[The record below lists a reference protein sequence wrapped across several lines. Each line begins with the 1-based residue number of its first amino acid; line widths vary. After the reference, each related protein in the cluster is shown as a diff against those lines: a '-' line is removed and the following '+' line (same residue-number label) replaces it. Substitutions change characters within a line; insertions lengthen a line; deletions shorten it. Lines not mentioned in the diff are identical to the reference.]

1 MAERIKFFSRLFL
14 IATLSAL
21 LVRLFLVEDYRIKSN
36 SMFPTLWVGDLTFV
50 SKSAFNI
57 RVPFSTYEI
66 IKFKRPDRNE
76 VVAFTL
82 PDKGNDTFVK
92 RVIGLDGDVIAI
104 KNNQLLVNGAVVPSP
119 FMQDSQLVPDYGPV
133 DVPKDHF
140 FAMGD
145 NRADSIDS
153 RKWGPVPYS
162 CLKGRVVMV
171 WLSLADNGTLR
182 ADRFGTIVR

>member
-1 MAERIKFFSRLFL
+1 MSEKIKFFSRLFF

-21 LVRLFLVEDYRIKSN
+21 LVRLFFIEDYRIKSN

-50 SKSAFNI
+50 SKLAFNI

-92 RVIGLDGDVIAI
+92 RVVGLEGDTIQI
-104 KNNQLLVNGAVVPSP
+104 KDNQLLVNGEVVTNPFPQDNSP
-119 FMQDSQLVPDYGPV
+119 VPNYGPV

-162 CLKGRVVMV
+162 CLKGRVVLV
-171 WLSLADNGTLR
+171 WLSLADNGTPR
-182 ADRFGTIVR
+182 PGRFGTIVQ